1 MHICKRKNHT
11 STMKKILVLG
21 FVLLL
26 AACSSKKEGNMI
38 VSGQIK
44 GLKKG
49 TLYLQKIENDTI
61 LKTIDSVSVL
71 GSNQF
76 TLTAN
81 VDEPEMYYLTFNGN
95 TTNKYITF
103 FADKGNITINDDV
116 SKFGVNPIIEGSK
129 NQDIL
134 NNYTKISRRFNE
146 QNLDLIQRKFYA
158 QKSNNKDSVDII
170 NKEYETLLRRR
181 YMVTVNFALNNK
193 DNHVAPYLAL
203 TELVNANVKWLDTI
217 NKSLSP
223 EVKKSLYGK
232 KLDKFVSDI
241 KKAEIKK

>member
-1 MHICKRKNHT
+1 
-11 STMKKILVLG
+11 MKKLLVLG
-21 FVLLL
+21 FAILI
-26 AACSSKKEGNMI
+26 ASCSSKKEGNMI
-38 VSGQIK
+38 VNGQIR

-49 TLYLQKIENDTI
+49 TMYLQKIEKDTI
-61 LKTIDSVSVL
+61 LKTIDSVAVL
-71 GSNQF
+71 GSDQF

-81 VDEPEMYYLTFNGN
+81 VDEPEMYYLTFDGN

-103 FADKGNITINDDV
+103 FADKGIINITDDV
-116 SKFGVNPIIEGSK
+116 AKFGLNPTITGSK

-134 NNYTKISRRFNE
+134 NNYTKISRRFND

-170 NKEYETLLRRR
+170 TKEYESLLRRR

-193 DNHVAPYLAL
+193 DNHVAPYIAL

-217 NKSLSP
+217 NKSLSQ

-232 KLDKFVSDI
+232 KLEKFIADI
-241 KKAEIKK
+241 KKSETKK

>member
-1 MHICKRKNHT
+1 
-11 STMKKILVLG
+11 MKKLLVLG
-21 FVLLL
+21 FAILI
-26 AACSSKKEGNMI
+26 ASCSSKKEGNMI
-38 VSGQIK
+38 VNGQIK

-49 TLYLQKIENDTI
+49 TLYLQKIEKDTI
-61 LKTIDSVSVL
+61 LKTIDSVAVL
-71 GSNQF
+71 GSDQF

-81 VDEPEMYYLTFNGN
+81 VEEPEMYYLTFDGN

-103 FADKGNITINDDV
+103 FADKGIINITDDV
-116 SKFGVNPIIEGSK
+116 AKFGLNPTITGSK

-134 NNYTKISRRFNE
+134 NNYTKISRRFND

-170 NKEYETLLRRR
+170 TKEYESLLRRR

-217 NKSLSP
+217 NKSLSQ

-232 KLDKFVSDI
+232 KLEKFIADI
-241 KKAEIKK
+241 KKSETKK

>member
-1 MHICKRKNHT
+1 
-11 STMKKILVLG
+11 MKKLLVLG
-21 FVLLL
+21 FVILI
-26 AACSSKKEGNMI
+26 AACSSKKEGNM
-38 VSGQIK
+38 VVNGQIK

-49 TLYLQKIENDTI
+49 TLYLQKIDKDTI

-71 GSNQF
+71 GSDQF
-76 TLTAN
+76 TLTAD
-81 VDEPEMYYLTFNGN
+81 VDEPEMYYLTFDGN

-103 FADKGNITINDDV
+103 FADKGIINITDDI
-116 SKFGVNPIIEGSK
+116 SKFGLNPVITGSK

-170 NKEYETLLRRR
+170 TKEYERLLRRR

-193 DNHVAPYLAL
+193 DNHVGPYLAL

-223 EVKKSLYGK
+223 NIKNSIYGK
-232 KLDKFVSDI
+232 KLNQFVIDV
-241 KKAEIKK
+241 KKPETKK

>member
-1 MHICKRKNHT
+1 
-11 STMKKILVLG
+11 
-21 FVLLL
+21 
-26 AACSSKKEGNMI
+26 MI
-38 VSGQIK
+38 VNGQIN

-49 TLYLQKIENDTI
+49 TLYLQKIEKDTI

-71 GSNQF
+71 GSDQF

-81 VDEPEMYYLTFNGN
+81 VEEPEMYYLTFDGN
-95 TTNKYITF
+95 TTNKCITF
-103 FADKGNITINDDV
+103 FADKGIINITDDV
-116 SKFGVNPIIEGSK
+116 AKFGLNPTITGSK

-134 NNYTKISRRFNE
+134 NNYTKISRRFND

-170 NKEYETLLRRR
+170 TKEYESLLRRR

-217 NKSLSP
+217 NKSLSQ

-232 KLDKFVSDI
+232 KLEKFIADI
-241 KKAEIKK
+241 KKSETKK

>member
-1 MHICKRKNHT
+1 
-11 STMKKILVLG
+11 MKKILVLG
-21 FVLLL
+21 FAILL

-38 VSGQIK
+38 VNGQIK

-49 TLYLQKIENDTI
+49 TLYLQKIENDTV
-61 LKTIDSVSVL
+61 LKTIDSVAVL
-71 GSNQF
+71 GSDQF

-81 VDEPEMYYLTFNGN
+81 VEEPEMYYLTFDGN

-103 FADKGNITINDDV
+103 FADKGIINVTDDV
-116 SKFGVNPIIEGSK
+116 AKFGLNPTITGSK

-134 NNYTKISRRFNE
+134 NDYTKISRRFNE

-170 NKEYETLLRRR
+170 TKEYETLLRRR

-217 NKSLSP
+217 NKSLST
-223 EVKKSLYGK
+223 EVKNSIYGK
-232 KLDKFVSDI
+232 KLDKFVADI
-241 KKAEIKK
+241 KKSEIKK

>member
-1 MHICKRKNHT
+1 
-11 STMKKILVLG
+11 MKKILVFG
-21 FVLLL
+21 FAILI
-26 AACSSKKEGNMI
+26 ASCSSKKEGNMI
-38 VSGQIK
+38 VNGQIK

-49 TLYLQKIENDTI
+49 TLYLQKIEKDTI

-71 GSNQF
+71 GSDHF

-81 VDEPEMYYLTFNGN
+81 VEEPEMYYLTFDGN

-103 FADKGNITINDDV
+103 CDDKGSINITDDV
-116 SKFGVNPIIEGSK
+116 AKFGINPVITGSK

-134 NNYTKISRRFNE
+134 NNYTKISRRFND

-158 QKSNNKDSVDII
+158 QRSNNKDSVAII
-170 NKEYETLLRRR
+170 TKEYETLLRRR

-217 NKSLSP
+217 NKSLSE
-223 EVKKSLYGK
+223 EVKNSIYGK
-232 KLDKFVSDI
+232 KLDKFV
-241 KKAEIKK
+241 AEIKKSELKK

>member
-1 MHICKRKNHT
+1 
-11 STMKKILVLG
+11 
-21 FVLLL
+21 
-26 AACSSKKEGNMI
+26 MI
-38 VSGQIK
+38 VNGQLR

-49 TLYLQKIENDTI
+49 TMYLQKIEKDTI
-61 LKTIDSVSVL
+61 LKTIDSVAVL
-71 GSNQF
+71 GSDQF

-81 VDEPEMYYLTFNGN
+81 VDEPEMYYLTFDGN

-103 FADKGNITINDDV
+103 FADKGIINITDDV
-116 SKFGVNPIIEGSK
+116 AKFGLNPTITGSK

-134 NNYTKISRRFNE
+134 NNYTKISRRFND

-170 NKEYETLLRRR
+170 TKEYESLLRRR

-193 DNHVAPYLAL
+193 DNHVAPYIAL

-217 NKSLSP
+217 NKSLSQ

-232 KLDKFVSDI
+232 KLEKFIADI
-241 KKAEIKK
+241 KKSETKK

>member
-1 MHICKRKNHT
+1 
-11 STMKKILVLG
+11 MKKILVLG
-21 FVLLL
+21 FAILI
-26 AACSSKKEGNMI
+26 ASCSSKKEGNMI
-38 VSGQIK
+38 VNGQIK

-49 TLYLQKIENDTI
+49 TLYLQKIEKDTI

-71 GSNQF
+71 GSDHF

-81 VDEPEMYYLTFNGN
+81 VEEPEMYYLTFDGN

-103 FADKGNITINDDV
+103 FADKGTINITDDV
-116 SKFGVNPIIEGSK
+116 AKFGINPVITGSK

-134 NNYTKISRRFNE
+134 NNYTKISRRFND

-158 QKSNNKDSVDII
+158 QRSNNKDSVAII
-170 NKEYETLLRRR
+170 TKEYETLLRRR

-217 NKSLSP
+217 NKSLSE
-223 EVKKSLYGK
+223 EVKNSIYGK
-232 KLDKFVSDI
+232 KLDKFV
-241 KKAEIKK
+241 AEIKKSELKK

>member
-1 MHICKRKNHT
+1 
-11 STMKKILVLG
+11 
-21 FVLLL
+21 
-26 AACSSKKEGNMI
+26 MI
-38 VSGQIK
+38 VNGQIK

-49 TLYLQKIENDTI
+49 TLYLQKIEKDTI

-71 GSNQF
+71 GSDQF

-81 VDEPEMYYLTFNGN
+81 VEEPEMYYLTFDGN

-103 FADKGNITINDDV
+103 FADKGIINITDDV
-116 SKFGVNPIIEGSK
+116 AKFGLNPTITGSK

-134 NNYTKISRRFNE
+134 NNYTKISRRFND

-170 NKEYETLLRRR
+170 TKEYESLLRRR

-217 NKSLSP
+217 NKSLSQ

-232 KLDKFVSDI
+232 KLEKFIADI
-241 KKAEIKK
+241 KKSETKK

>member
-1 MHICKRKNHT
+1 
-11 STMKKILVLG
+11 MKKILVLG
-21 FVLLL
+21 FAILI
-26 AACSSKKEGNMI
+26 ASCSSKKEGNMI
-38 VSGQIK
+38 VNGQIK

-49 TLYLQKIENDTI
+49 TLYLQKIEKDTI

-71 GSNQF
+71 GSDHF

-81 VDEPEMYYLTFNGN
+81 VEEPEMYYLTFDGN

-103 FADKGNITINDDV
+103 FADKGTINITDDV
-116 SKFGVNPIIEGSK
+116 SKFGLNPVITGSK

-134 NNYTKISRRFNE
+134 NNYTKISRRFND

-158 QKSNNKDSVDII
+158 QRSNNKDSVAII
-170 NKEYETLLRRR
+170 TKEYETLLRRR

-217 NKSLSP
+217 NKSLSD
-223 EVKKSLYGK
+223 EVKNSIYGK
-232 KLDKFVSDI
+232 KLEKFVADI
-241 KKAEIKK
+241 KKSEIKE

>member
-1 MHICKRKNHT
+1 
-11 STMKKILVLG
+11 
-21 FVLLL
+21 
-26 AACSSKKEGNMI
+26 MI
-38 VSGQIK
+38 VNGQIR

-49 TLYLQKIENDTI
+49 TMYLQKIEKDTI
-61 LKTIDSVSVL
+61 LKTIDSVAVL
-71 GSNQF
+71 GSDQF

-81 VDEPEMYYLTFNGN
+81 VDEPEMYYLTFDGN

-103 FADKGNITINDDV
+103 FADKGIINITDDV
-116 SKFGVNPIIEGSK
+116 AKFGLNPTITGSK

-134 NNYTKISRRFNE
+134 NNYTKISRRFND

-170 NKEYETLLRRR
+170 TKEYESLLRRR

-193 DNHVAPYLAL
+193 DNHVAPYIAL

-217 NKSLSP
+217 NKSLSQ

-232 KLDKFVSDI
+232 KLEKFIADI
-241 KKAEIKK
+241 KKSETKK

>member
-1 MHICKRKNHT
+1 
-11 STMKKILVLG
+11 MKKLLVLS
-21 FVLLL
+21 FAILI
-26 AACSSKKEGNMI
+26 ASCSSKKEGNMI
-38 VSGQIK
+38 VNGQIK

-71 GSNQF
+71 GSDQF
-76 TLTAN
+76 TMSAD
-81 VDEPEMYYLTFNGN
+81 VDEPEMYYLTFDGN

-103 FADKGNITINDDV
+103 FADKGTINITDDV
-116 SKFGVNPIIEGSK
+116 SKFGINPVITGSK

-170 NKEYETLLRRR
+170 TKEYETLLRRR

-217 NKSLSP
+217 QKSLSQ

-232 KLDKFVSDI
+232 KLEKFVADI
-241 KKAEIKK
+241 KKAETKK

>member
-1 MHICKRKNHT
+1 
-11 STMKKILVLG
+11 
-21 FVLLL
+21 
-26 AACSSKKEGNMI
+26 MI
-38 VSGQIK
+38 VNGQIK

-49 TLYLQKIENDTI
+49 TLYLQKIEKDTI
-61 LKTIDSVSVL
+61 LKTIDSVAVL
-71 GSNQF
+71 GSDQF
-76 TLTAN
+76 TLTAK
-81 VDEPEMYYLTFNGN
+81 VEEPEMYYLTFDGN

-103 FADKGNITINDDV
+103 FADKGIINITDDV
-116 SKFGVNPIIEGSK
+116 AKFGLNPTITGSK

-134 NNYTKISRRFNE
+134 NNYTKISRRFND

-170 NKEYETLLRRR
+170 TKEYESLLRRR

-217 NKSLSP
+217 NKSLSQ

-232 KLDKFVSDI
+232 KLEKFIADI
-241 KKAEIKK
+241 KKSKTKK

>member
-1 MHICKRKNHT
+1 
-11 STMKKILVLG
+11 MKKLLVLG
-21 FVLLL
+21 FVILI
-26 AACSSKKEGNMI
+26 AACSSKKEGNM
-38 VSGQIK
+38 VVNGQIK

-49 TLYLQKIENDTI
+49 TLYLQKIDKDTI

-71 GSNQF
+71 GSDQF
-76 TLTAN
+76 TLTAD
-81 VDEPEMYYLTFNGN
+81 VDEPEMYYLTFDGN

-103 FADKGNITINDDV
+103 FADKGIINITDDV
-116 SKFGVNPIIEGSK
+116 SKFGLNPVITGSK

-170 NKEYETLLRRR
+170 TKEYERLLRRR

-193 DNHVAPYLAL
+193 DNHVGPYLAL

-217 NKSLSP
+217 NKSLSQDI
-223 EVKKSLYGK
+223 KNSIYGK
-232 KLDKFVSDI
+232 KLNQFVIDV
-241 KKAEIKK
+241 KKSETKK

>member
-1 MHICKRKNHT
+1 
-11 STMKKILVLG
+11 MKKLLVLG
-21 FVLLL
+21 FVILM

-38 VSGQIK
+38 VNGQIK

-49 TLYLQKIENDTI
+49 TLYLQKIDKDTI

-71 GSNQF
+71 GSDQF

-81 VDEPEMYYLTFNGN
+81 VDEPEMYYLTFDGN

-103 FADKGNITINDDV
+103 FADKGIINITDDV
-116 SKFGVNPIIEGSK
+116 SKFGLNPVITGSK

-170 NKEYETLLRRR
+170 TKEYETLLRRR

-193 DNHVAPYLAL
+193 DNHVGPYLAL
-203 TELVNANVKWLDTI
+203 TELVNANIKWLDTI
-217 NKSLSP
+217 NKSLSQDIKNS
-223 EVKKSLYGK
+223 VYGK
-232 KLDKFVSDI
+232 KLNQFVIDV
-241 KKAEIKK
+241 KKAETKN

>member
-1 MHICKRKNHT
+1 
-11 STMKKILVLG
+11 MKKILVLG
-21 FVLLL
+21 FAILI
-26 AACSSKKEGNMI
+26 ASCSSKKEGNMI
-38 VSGQIK
+38 VNGQIK

-49 TLYLQKIENDTI
+49 TLYLQKIEKDTI

-71 GSNQF
+71 GSDHF

-81 VDEPEMYYLTFNGN
+81 VEEPEMYYLTFDGN

-103 FADKGNITINDDV
+103 FADKGSINITDDV
-116 SKFGVNPIIEGSK
+116 AKFGINPVITGSK

-134 NNYTKISRRFNE
+134 NNYTKISRRFND

-158 QKSNNKDSVDII
+158 QRSNNKDSVAII
-170 NKEYETLLRRR
+170 TKEYETLLRRR

-217 NKSLSP
+217 NKSLSE
-223 EVKKSLYGK
+223 EVKNSIYGK
-232 KLDKFVSDI
+232 KLDKFV
-241 KKAEIKK
+241 AEIKKSELKE

>member
-1 MHICKRKNHT
+1 
-11 STMKKILVLG
+11 MKKILVLG
-21 FVLLL
+21 FAILI

-38 VSGQIK
+38 VNGQIK

-49 TLYLQKIENDTI
+49 TLYLQKIENDTV
-61 LKTIDSVSVL
+61 LKTIDSVTVL
-71 GSNQF
+71 GSDQF
-76 TLTAN
+76 TMTAN
-81 VDEPEMYYLTFNGN
+81 IDEPEMYYLTFDGN

-103 FADKGNITINDDV
+103 FADKGVINVTDDV
-116 SKFGVNPIIEGSK
+116 AKFGLNPVITGSK

-134 NNYTKISRRFNE
+134 NDYTKISRRFND

-170 NKEYETLLRRR
+170 TKEYESLLRRR

-217 NKSLSP
+217 NKSLST
-223 EVKKSLYGK
+223 EVKNSIYGK
-232 KLDKFVSDI
+232 KLDKFVADI
-241 KKAEIKK
+241 KKGKTNN

>member
-1 MHICKRKNHT
+1 
-11 STMKKILVLG
+11 
-21 FVLLL
+21 
-26 AACSSKKEGNMI
+26 MI
-38 VSGQIK
+38 VNGQIK

-61 LKTIDSVSVL
+61 LKTIDSISVL
-71 GSNQF
+71 GSDQF
-76 TLTAN
+76 TLSAN
-81 VDEPEMYYLTFNGN
+81 VEEPEMYYLTFDGN

-103 FADKGNITINDDV
+103 FADKGIINITDDV
-116 SKFGVNPIIEGSK
+116 SKFGLNPSITGSK

-134 NNYTKISRRFNE
+134 NNYTKISRRFNN

-170 NKEYETLLRRR
+170 NKEYESLLRRR

-193 DNHVAPYLAL
+193 ENHVAPYLAL
-203 TELVNANVKWLDTI
+203 TELANANVKWLDTI
-217 NKSLSP
+217 QKSLSQ

-232 KLDKFVSDI
+232 KLEQYITDI

>member
-1 MHICKRKNHT
+1 
-11 STMKKILVLG
+11 MKKILVLG
-21 FVLLL
+21 FAILI
-26 AACSSKKEGNMI
+26 ASCSSKKEGNMI
-38 VSGQIK
+38 VNGQIK

-49 TLYLQKIENDTI
+49 TLYLQKIEKDTI

-71 GSNQF
+71 GSNHF

-81 VDEPEMYYLTFNGN
+81 VDEPEMYYVTFDGN

-103 FADKGNITINDDV
+103 FADKGTINITDDI
-116 SKFGVNPIIEGSK
+116 SKFGINPVITGSK

-134 NNYTKISRRFNE
+134 NNYTKISRRFND

-158 QKSNNKDSVDII
+158 QRSNNKDSVDII
-170 NKEYETLLRRR
+170 NREYEILLRRR

-223 EVKKSLYGK
+223 EVKNSIYGK
-232 KLDKFVSDI
+232 KLEKFV
-241 KKAEIKK
+241 AEIKKSESKK

>member
-1 MHICKRKNHT
+1 
-11 STMKKILVLG
+11 MKKLLVLG
-21 FVLLL
+21 FVILM

-38 VSGQIK
+38 VNGQIK

-49 TLYLQKIENDTI
+49 TLYLQKIDKDTI

-71 GSNQF
+71 GSDQF
-76 TLTAN
+76 TLTAD
-81 VDEPEMYYLTFNGN
+81 VDEPEMYYLTFDGN

-103 FADKGNITINDDV
+103 FADKGIINITDDV
-116 SKFGVNPIIEGSK
+116 SKFGLNPVITGSK

-158 QKSNNKDSVDII
+158 QKSKNKDSVDII
-170 NKEYETLLRRR
+170 TKEYETLLRRR

-193 DNHVAPYLAL
+193 DNHVGPYLAL

-217 NKSLSP
+217 NKSLSQ
-223 EVKKSLYGK
+223 EVKNSIYGK
-232 KLDKFVSDI
+232 KLNQFVLDV
-241 KKAEIKK
+241 KKTEIKK

>member
-1 MHICKRKNHT
+1 
-11 STMKKILVLG
+11 MKKLLVLG
-21 FVLLL
+21 FAILI
-26 AACSSKKEGNMI
+26 ASCSSKKEGNMI
-38 VSGQIK
+38 VNGQIN

-49 TLYLQKIENDTI
+49 TLYLQKIEKDTI

-71 GSNQF
+71 GSDQF

-81 VDEPEMYYLTFNGN
+81 VEEPEMYYLTFDGN

-103 FADKGNITINDDV
+103 FADKGIINITDDV
-116 SKFGVNPIIEGSK
+116 AKFGLNPTITGSK

-134 NNYTKISRRFNE
+134 NNYTKISRRFND

-170 NKEYETLLRRR
+170 TKEYESLLRRR

-217 NKSLSP
+217 NKSLSQ

-232 KLDKFVSDI
+232 KLEKFIADI
-241 KKAEIKK
+241 KKSETKK

>member
-1 MHICKRKNHT
+1 
-11 STMKKILVLG
+11 MKKLLVLS
-21 FVLLL
+21 FAILI
-26 AACSSKKEGNMI
+26 AACSTKKEGNMI
-38 VSGQIK
+38 VNGQIK

-49 TLYLQKIENDTI
+49 TLYLQKIDRDTI

-71 GSNQF
+71 GSDQF

-81 VDEPEMYYLTFNGN
+81 VDEPEMYYLTFDGN

-103 FADKGNITINDDV
+103 FAEKGNINITDDV
-116 SKFGVNPIIEGSK
+116 SKFGLNPVITGSK

-170 NKEYETLLRRR
+170 TKEYETLLRRR

-193 DNHVAPYLAL
+193 DNHVGPYIAL

-217 NKSLSP
+217 NKSLS
-223 EVKKSLYGK
+223 VDIKNSIYGK
-232 KLDKFVSDI
+232 KLNQFVIDV
-241 KKAEIKK
+241 KKAETKK